1 MKAGLAT
8 SLSIAGV
15 LATGGAALVLN
26 SSILDTA
33 STTKGSPALATVVG
47 VSDQAGIT
55 NLGDENA
62 SGSVTASGLADVVN
76 GIEDPISVDAPTA
89 ALTPAVGA
97 SGTADASSSAS
108 PTATTE
114 ASKSIKQNNA
124 AASVEEPTTTVDQP
138 SPSSTSPTIT
148 VSPSTTTAAPVD
160 KQFKID
166 GVATITLTASGGK
179 LSVKSIDLVPGS
191 GYKVGNQYSHD
202 GDDVRITFTSAA
214 RTVEF
219 SARLVKGQIV
229 AAIGNPRNGNLMP
242 PPPDG
247 DDHDGDHD
255 HHGDGDRDHHE
266 EHERE
271 DDDD

>member
-55 NLGDENA
+55 NLGNENA
-62 SGSVTASGLADVVN
+62 AGSVTASGLADVVN
-76 GIEDPISVDAPTA
+76 GIEDPVSVDQPAA

-97 SGTADASSSAS
+97 SGAADASSAVSA
-108 PTATTE
+108 TATTE

-124 AASVEEPTTTVDQP
+124 AASVEEPTTTIEQP
-138 SPSSTSPTIT
+138 TPTNPSPTIT
-148 VSPSTTTAAPVD
+148 ASPSTTTAAPVD
-160 KQFKID
+160 KQFKVD

-179 LSVKSIDLVPGS
+179 LSVKSIDLVPGA

-219 SARLVKGQIV
+219 SARVVRGQIV

-242 PPPDG
+242 PPPGDG
-247 DDHDGDHD
+247 DHDGDHD
-255 HHGDGDRDHHE
+255 HHGDGDHQED
-266 EHERE
+266 HERE
-271 DDDD
+271 GDDD